1 MQPSPGHADDAAG
14 ASEAVRR
21 GAPEHRHI
29 VLVGLP
35 AVGKSTI
42 GRRLAR
48 HLGRPFHDTDA
59 VVERLAGRTIA
70 SIFEHDGEP
79 AFRDLE
85 AQALAEIA
93 MHPEA
98 SVIATGGGIV
108 TDARCRAV
116 LLEHAFTVYL
126 RSPPLDLLER
136 LSRNNRR
143 PLFRTGD
150 VETKICELHRQR
162 DPLYGAVAAFS
173 VDVSGRSTARVV
185 EAIAARVLDAACSP
199 AQEQDTSR

>member
-1 MQPSPGHADDAAG
+1 MQPPLGHADDAAG

-116 LLEHAFTVYL
+116 LLEHTFTV
-126 RSPPLDLLER
+126 
-136 LSRNNRR
+136 
-143 PLFRTGD
+143 
-150 VETKICELHRQR
+150 
-162 DPLYGAVAAFS
+162 
-173 VDVSGRSTARVV
+173 
-185 EAIAARVLDAACSP
+185 
-199 AQEQDTSR
+199 

>member
-1 MQPSPGHADDAAG
+1 MQPPLGHADDAAS
-14 ASEAVRR
+14 ASAAARR
-21 GAPEHRHI
+21 GAPEQRHV

-42 GRRLAR
+42 GRRLAK

-59 VVERLAGRTIA
+59 VVEQLAGCTIA

-79 AFRDLE
+79 GFRDLE

-93 MHPEA
+93 LRPAA

-116 LLEHAFTVYL
+116 LLEHTFTVYL

-136 LSRNNRR
+136 LRRNNRR

-150 VETKICELHRQR
+150 LETRICELHRQR
-162 DPLYGAVAAFS
+162 DPLYGAVASFS
-173 VDVSGRSTARVV
+173 VDVSGRPTASVV
-185 EAIAARVLDAACSP
+185 EAIAARVLELEHSFL
-199 AQEQDTSR
+199 QEQDTRR